1 VFISQGYH
9 ILECIRLIN
18 QKTGLF
24 DISYTAIY
32 YFKKNTFSIS
42 PSLLNLRSMMDPRS
56 GHFVQAIST
65 GAIIHAVGDEEL
77 VCAAI

>member
-1 VFISQGYH
+1 MFIGQGHH
-9 ILECIRLIN
+9 ILECVRLID
-18 QKTGLF
+18 QETGLF

-42 PSLLNLRSMMDPRS
+42 PSLLNLRSMIDPRS
-56 GHFVQAIST
+56 GHFVQAINT
-65 GAIIHAVGDEEL
+65 GAFIHAVGDEVL